1 MDSLFDALPY
11 LIALFVIITV
21 IRGLVQ
27 MARKL
32 SEPPPGT
39 PRSAAAPDPA
49 QAERTRRIQ
58 EEIRRKIAERRGFAP
73 PIGLPP
79 IMAEAAPEP
88 AAPPADEPATSPSLA
103 VVLEGQRQLAEQM
116 RALEAARVQGE
127 RRAANAEAMSA
138 ATAIPAPAANITAEL
153 LANLRDPLT
162 VRRAWL
168 MREILDRPVGL
179 R

>member
-21 IRGLVQ
+21 IRGMVQ

-32 SEPPPGT
+32 TEPPPGT
-39 PRSAAAPDPA
+39 PRSLAVPDAA

-73 PIGLPP
+73 PVGLPP
-79 IMAEAAPEP
+79 IVAEAAPE
-88 AAPPADEPATSPSLA
+88 PPADEPATSPSLA
-103 VVLEGQRQLAEQM
+103 AVLEGQRQLADQM

-127 RRAANAEAMSA
+127 RRAANAATMSA
-138 ATAIPAPAANITAEL
+138 ATAISTPAMNITAEL
-153 LANLRDPLT
+153 LADLRDPPT